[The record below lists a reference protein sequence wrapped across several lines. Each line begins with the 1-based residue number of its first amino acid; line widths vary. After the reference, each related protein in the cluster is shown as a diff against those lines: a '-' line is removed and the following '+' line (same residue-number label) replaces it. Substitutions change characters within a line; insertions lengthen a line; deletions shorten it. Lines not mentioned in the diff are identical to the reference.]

1 MLIYGYKKTKYEK
14 KQPESV
20 AKTQVLKAF
29 RHLLRPIVRVLLR
42 NGVTWKEFAELGKEV
57 FVDVARNDY
66 GIEGR
71 PTNVA
76 RVALMTGL
84 RRHEV
89 TRIKN
94 VLAGDEE
101 AEEPAPNRIS
111 QILTAWH
118 VDPDFLAADGAPA
131 VLPAAG
137 EGASLAT
144 LLKRYAGDMPHT
156 AVLKELEL
164 LGLVESKGD
173 RYRVTSRDYIRSA
186 ADPDLL
192 RQAAVA
198 LHDHATTLAHN
209 VDSKRTE
216 PPRFERMA
224 THRALPR
231 RHVKAFR
238 ELLAL
243 EGQAFLERMDAW
255 LSDRA
260 TTAKKGATRERTVRA
275 GVGVYLIQD
284 DEREERQ

>member
-1 MLIYGYKKTKYEK
+1 MRKS
-14 KQPESV
+14 PSAV
-20 AKTQVLKAF
+20 KTQVLKAF
-29 RHLLRPIVRVLLR
+29 RHLLWPIVRLLLR

-66 GIEGR
+66 GIDGR

-89 TRIKN
+89 TRIKK

-101 AEEPAPNRIS
+101 AEEPPPSRIS

-118 VDPDFLAADGAPA
+118 LDPEFLAADGSPA
-131 VLPAAG
+131 VLAAAG
-137 EGASLAT
+137 AGASLVT
-144 LLKRYAGDMPHT
+144 LLKRYAGDMPHS

-164 LGLVESKGD
+164 LGLVEARADG
-173 RYRVTSRDYIRSA
+173 YRVTSRDYIRSA
-186 ADPDLL
+186 ADPDRL

-198 LHDHATTLAHN
+198 LHDHATTVAHN

-224 THRALPR
+224 TQRALPR

-238 ELLAL
+238 ELVEL
-243 EGQAFLERMDAW
+243 EGQAFLEHMDAW
-255 LSDRA
+255 LADRA
-260 TTAKKGATRERTVRA
+260 VAATKTQRTTRERTVRT
-275 GVGVYLIQD
+275 GIGVYLIHD
-284 DEREERQ
+284 DERGERQ

>member
-1 MLIYGYKKTKYEK
+1 VPKT
-14 KQPESV
+14 S
-20 AKTQVLKAF
+20 VLKAF

-42 NGVTWKEFAELGKEV
+42 NGVTWKEFADLGKEV

-66 GIEGR
+66 GIDGR

-89 TRIKN
+89 TRIKK

-101 AEEPAPNRIS
+101 PEEPAPNRIS

-118 VDPDFLAADGAPA
+118 VDPDFLAADGTPA
-131 VLPAAG
+131 VLAAAG
-137 EGASLAT
+137 EGASLVT
-144 LLKRYAGDMPHT
+144 LLKRYAGDMPHS
-156 AVLKELEL
+156 AVVKELEL
-164 LGLVESKGD
+164 LGLVKAGSSG
-173 RYRVTSRDYIRSA
+173 YRVTSRDYIRSA

-231 RHVKAFR
+231 RHVNAFR
-238 ELLAL
+238 ELLER
-243 EGQAFLERMDAW
+243 EGQAFLERIDAW

-260 TTAKKGATRERTVRA
+260 AAATKTRGTSRERTVRT
-275 GVGVYLIQD
+275 GIGVYLIHD
-284 DEREERQ
+284 DERGERQ

>member
-1 MLIYGYKKTKYEK
+1 M
-14 KQPESV
+14 
-20 AKTQVLKAF
+20 AKPQVLRTF
-29 RHLLRPIVRVLLR
+29 RYLLRPIVRVLLR
-42 NGVTWKEFAELGKEV
+42 NGVTWREFAELGKEV

-89 TRIKN
+89 TRIRN
-94 VLAGDEE
+94 VLSGDEE
-101 AEEPAPNRIS
+101 PEPAPNRIS

-118 VDPDFLAADGAPA
+118 VDPDFLTADGTPA

-137 EGASLAT
+137 DGASLAT

-156 AVLKELEL
+156 AVVKELEL
-164 LGLVESKGD
+164 LSLIEAEANG
-173 RYRVTSRDYIRSA
+173 YRVTSRDYIRSA

-209 VDSKRTE
+209 VDAKRTE

-231 RHVKAFR
+231 RNVKAFHD
-238 ELLAL
+238 LLAL
-243 EGQAFLERMDAW
+243 EGQAFLERIDAW
-255 LSDRA
+255 LSARA
-260 TTAKKGATRERTVRA
+260 TAASKTRGTRERTVRT
-275 GVGVYLIQD
+275 GVGVYLIHD
-284 DEREERQ
+284 DERGERQ

>member
-1 MLIYGYKKTKYEK
+1 
-14 KQPESV
+14 V
-20 AKTQVLKAF
+20 AKNQIVKAL

-94 VLAGDEE
+94 VLAGD
-101 AEEPAPNRIS
+101 ADAPEPAPSRIS

-118 VDPDFLAADGAPA
+118 VDPEFLAPDGTPA
-131 VLPAAG
+131 VLAAAG

-144 LLKRYAGDMPHT
+144 LLKRYAGDMPHS

-164 LGLVESKGD
+164 LGLVEVEANG
-173 RYRVTSRDYIRSA
+173 YRVTSRDYIRSA

-198 LHDHATTLAHN
+198 LHDHAVTLAHN
-209 VDSKRTE
+209 VDSKRAE

-238 ELLAL
+238 ELLEL
-243 EGQAFLERMDAW
+243 EGQAFLERIDAW
-255 LSDRA
+255 LSERA
-260 TTAKKGATRERTVRA
+260 TAATKARGTTRGRTVRT
-275 GVGVYLIQD
+275 GVGVYLVHD
-284 DEREERQ
+284 DEPGERQ

>member
-1 MLIYGYKKTKYEK
+1 VVK
-14 KQPESV
+14 P
-20 AKTQVLKAF
+20 QVLKAF

-42 NGVTWKEFAELGKEV
+42 NGVTWKEFAEIGKEV
-57 FVDVARNDY
+57 FVDVARHDY

-89 TRIKN
+89 TRIKK
-94 VLAGDEE
+94 VLSGEE
-101 AEEPAPNRIS
+101 KAEEPAPSRIS

-118 VDPDFLAADGAPA
+118 VDPDFLARDGTPA

-137 EGASLAT
+137 EGASLEL
-144 LLKRYAGDMPHT
+144 LLKRYAGDMPHS

-164 LGLVESKGD
+164 LGLIKKESRG
-173 RYRVTSRDYIRSA
+173 YRVTSRDYIRSA

-209 VDSKRTE
+209 VDSNRTE

-231 RHVKAFR
+231 RHERAFR
-238 ELLAL
+238 ELLAV
-243 EGQAFLERMDAW
+243 EGQAFLERIDAW
-255 LSDRA
+255 LTARASATA
-260 TTAKKGATRERTVRA
+260 TTKTKHAAAARGRTVRA
-275 GVGVYLIQD
+275 GVGVYLIHD
-284 DEREERQ
+284 DERGGPP